1 MKNIILVVFVFFAFA
16 KANATVLQNYKQHV
30 VQKGETVFSIVG
42 KYRINAT
49 ELTQLNPDIKSGLK
63 EGSILLIPAS
73 SNVLTQRKI
82 VEYKKHKVR
91 RRETLYGIAK
101 KYDVTELDIKE
112 ANKELYSKGLR
123 KGDRIQIP
131 VFEEVEIPVT
141 VTTPVDV
148 VSADTPLGDGKYRIM
163 SKDTKFGIATKYG
176 IKVPALESLNP
187 DMKDLHPGMI
197 INVPVMTPV
206 IVDSS
211 ISNSDNAVVNKFVNY
226 EVPAKMT
233 MYSLENLTGIT
244 EDSLIAL
251 NPHIKDGLK
260 LGMNIRIPNSDKG
273 QLNVMDSK
281 ITGFSNLLDS
291 ISNYNPQRFAVML
304 PLSLNKLGEETSD
317 DALLRKESAT
327 RIALDFYSG
336 MTIARD
342 SAQSLGL
349 MVTYDVFDTQKS
361 TSKVNSI
368 INSHDFNSYTAVVGP
383 LLAKNVVEAAKE
395 LKSDGIPVISPL
407 TNTDVRLYKNLF
419 QARPDQALLKQKLM
433 DYLVANSEGKNI
445 ILVTDSKK
453 PELKNEY
460 LALFPNA
467 IELKPNKD
475 NYIYKQT
482 YINALDSDKDNWV
495 ILAVDNEGFITD
507 AISHYSAK
515 AKSHNVTMFGYENY
529 DELELPHMRLGSLKY
544 TYPSIN
550 RDFGSENGFSKKYY
564 RKYQITPNAYATRGF
579 DVVMDIILRN
589 ASAGNLYDSAMN
601 NGSTSQVENKFNYSK
616 KFMAGYYNESVY
628 LLQYQEDLTIK
639 ELD

>member
-82 VEYKKHKVR
+82 VKYKKHKVR

-131 VFEEVEIPVT
+131 VFEEVEIPVP
-141 VTTPVDV
+141 VTTPVDELTTD
-148 VSADTPLGDGKYRIM
+148 APLEDGKYRVM
-163 SKDTKFGIATKYG
+163 PKDTKFGIATKYG

-187 DMKDLHPGMI
+187 EIKDLHPGMV
-197 INVPVMTPV
+197 INVPVIKTV
-206 IVDSS
+206 VNDGSVL
-211 ISNSDNAVVNKFVNY
+211 NEGNAVINKFVNY

-260 LGMNIRIPNSDKG
+260 LGMNIRIPNSEIG
-273 QLNVMDSK
+273 HINVMDSK

-342 SAQSLGL
+342 SVQSLGL

-368 INSHDFNSYTAVVGP
+368 INSHDFNSYAAVVGP

-467 IELKPNKD
+467 KELKPNKD

-550 RDFGSENGFSKKYY
+550 RDSGSENGFSKKYY

-579 DVVMDIILRN
+579 DVAMDIILRN

>member
-63 EGSILLIPAS
+63 EDSILLIPAS

-131 VFEEVEIPVT
+131 VFEEVEIPVS
-141 VTTPVDV
+141 VTTPVDEV
-148 VSADTPLGDGKYRIM
+148 TTDAPLEDGKYRVM
-163 SKDTKFGIATKYG
+163 PKDTKFGIATKYG

-187 DMKDLHPGMI
+187 EIKDLHPGMV
-197 INVPVMTPV
+197 INVPVIKTV
-206 IVDSS
+206 VNDGSVL
-211 ISNSDNAVVNKFVNY
+211 NEGNAVINKFVNY

-260 LGMNIRIPNSDKG
+260 LGMNIRIPNSEIG
-273 QLNVMDSK
+273 HINVMDSK
-281 ITGFSNLLDS
+281 FTGFSNLLDS

-368 INSHDFNSYTAVVGP
+368 INSHDFNSYAAVVGP

-467 IELKPNKD
+467 KELKPNKD

-550 RDFGSENGFSKKYY
+550 RDSGSENGFSKKYY

-579 DVVMDIILRN
+579 DVAMDIILRN

>member
-42 KYRINAT
+42 KYRINTT

-63 EGSILLIPAS
+63 EGSILIIPAS

-131 VFEEVEIPVT
+131 VFEEVEIPVP
-141 VTTPVDV
+141 VTTPVDEV
-148 VSADTPLGDGKYRIM
+148 TTDAPLEDGKYRVM
-163 SKDTKFGIATKYG
+163 PKDTKFGIATKYG

-187 DMKDLHPGMI
+187 EIKDLHPGMV
-197 INVPVMTPV
+197 INVPVIKTLV
-206 IVDSS
+206 NDGSVL
-211 ISNSDNAVVNKFVNY
+211 NEGNAVLNKFVNY

-260 LGMNIRIPNSDKG
+260 LGMNIRIPNSEIG
-273 QLNVMDSK
+273 HINVMDSK

-368 INSHDFNSYTAVVGP
+368 INSHDFNSYAAVVGP

-460 LALFPNA
+460 QALFPNA
-467 IELKPNKD
+467 KELKPNKD

-550 RDFGSENGFSKKYY
+550 RDSGSENGFSKKYY

-579 DVVMDIILRN
+579 DVAMDIILRN